1 LRNLAELQIGESL
14 EDVQLKPVSR
24 LDLIKY
30 AGASG
35 DYNPIHTIDEEAK
48 KAGLPG
54 IIAHGMWTMGNLAK
68 LFTPYY
74 EEGFIQD
81 YTIRFKGM
89 VFLNDVITLKAT
101 LDETSENKMN
111 FKVIAV
117 NQAGNEVIKGSVLF
131 HKYDKGKGFAIAK
144 QGLKEYR

>member
-1 LRNLAELQIGESL
+1 MSRIADLQAGESL
-14 EDVQLKPVSR
+14 SEIRLEPVSR

-35 DYNPIHTIDEEAK
+35 DFNPIHTIDAEAE

-68 LFTPYY
+68 LFTPHI

-81 YTIRFKGM
+81 YAIRFKGM
-89 VFLNDVITLKAT
+89 VFLGDEITLKAT
-101 LDETSENKMN
+101 VAEKLEDHLKFTVE
-111 FKVIAV
+111 AV
-117 NQAGNEVIKGSVLF
+117 NQSEKSVL
-131 HKYDKGKGFAIAK
+131 KGDIIFSIK
-144 QGLKEYR
+144 

>member
-1 LRNLAELQIGESL
+1 MSSLAELKVGESL
-14 EDVQLKPVSR
+14 KEVQLDPVDR
-24 LDLIKY
+24 ITLIKY

-68 LFTPYY
+68 LFTEFY

-81 YTIRFKGM
+81 YTIRFKEM
-89 VFLNDVITLKAT
+89 VFLNDVVTLQAE
-101 LDETSENKMN
+101 LAEENEN
-111 FKVIAV
+111 ILRFNVRAV
-117 NQAGNEVIKGSVLF
+117 NQNGNEVIKGDVLY
-131 HKYDKGKGFAIAK
+131 HRYAS
-144 QGLKEYR
+144 

>member
-1 LRNLAELQIGESL
+1 MNKLADLQVGESL
-14 EDVQLKPVSR
+14 QDVTLTPVSR

-74 EEGFIQD
+74 EETFIQD
-81 YTIRFKGM
+81 YNIRFKGM
-89 VFLNDVITLKAT
+89 VRLNDVITLNAI
-101 LDETSENKMN
+101 LDKSDNKKMD
-111 FKVIAV
+111 FKVNAT
-117 NQAGNEVIKGSVLF
+117 NQDGQEVIKGNVLLC
-131 HKYDKGKGFAIAK
+131 KI
-144 QGLKEYR
+144 